1 MMSTISRRWI
11 AIGALLAAIGVAFGA
26 CSAHGLRPILENLG
40 YTGEDLY
47 HRLTIFE
54 TAVRYQLFHSIALI
68 LVGLALQN
76 HESKC
81 WRFSAWAFL
90 VGIILFCGLLKVLA
104 FAGSDWRPLGHI
116 VPFGGA
122 SMIAGWI
129 AFAVG
134 ALRCGTTSAQT

>member
-1 MMSTISRRWI
+1 MSSISRRWI
-11 AIGALLAAIGVAFGA
+11 ALGAFLAAVGVGLGA
-26 CSAHGLRPILENLG
+26 YSAHGLTQTLENLG
-40 YTGEDLY
+40 YTGEELY

-68 LVGLALQN
+68 LIGFALEHRN
-76 HESKC
+76 CKC

-90 VGIILFCGLLKVLA
+90 VGVVLFCGLLKVLT
-104 FAGSDWRPLGHI
+104 FAGENWKWLGHV

-129 AFAVG
+129 AFAIG
-134 ALRCGTTSAQT
+134 SLTCGRVRPTET

>member
-1 MMSTISRRWI
+1 MSTISRRWI
-11 AIGALLAAIGVAFGA
+11 AIGALLAAVGVALGA

-68 LVGLALQN
+68 LIGLAL
-76 HESKC
+76 ELRDSKC

-90 VGIILFCGLLKVLA
+90 VGIILFCGLLKALT
-104 FAGSDWRPLGHI
+104 FAGHDWIWLGHI

-129 AFAVG
+129 AFAIG
-134 ALRCGTTSAQT
+134 AIRCGRVRPSDN